1 MHSWQHC
8 LLPVIYNKICCAINL
23 DDFRASDKTERM
35 PPAER
40 AWVAECASIDDVE
53 RRLADKYAAFSAE
66 YVAAVVQHVYA
77 RFHWCRVR
85 GFIPLLVERRAAEEL
100 SLLRPDLAPVAF
112 ADLRVTSRETVAV

>member
-1 MHSWQHC
+1 
-8 LLPVIYNKICCAINL
+8 
-23 DDFRASDKTERM
+23 M

-66 YVAAVVQHVYA
+66 YVAAVVQHIYA

-85 GFIPLLVERRAAEEL
+85 SFIPLLVERRAAEEL
-100 SLLRPDLAPVAF
+100 SLLKPHLAPVAF
-112 ADLRVTSRETVAV
+112 ADLRVMSRETVAI